1 MAAAAG
7 SSADSKVVCVTG
19 ASGYVASQL
28 VAALLAKGCTVHGT
42 VRSVANPAKTAHLKA
57 LPGAADRLKLFEAD
71 LLKAGSF
78 DEALAGCSECHH
90 TASPFFNDGVTD
102 AELQLIRPAVEG
114 TLNVLGSCKKNGVR
128 TIVVT
133 SSTAAVYGRREGN
146 PAGHVI
152 TEAQWADEDLAAE
165 NKVHYVVSKIKA
177 ERAVWAFAEKEF
189 PEARI
194 VAVNPTLVVGP
205 MLQPVMN
212 TSSAVI
218 AGFLS
223 GEQTAVPSG
232 YITIVDVRDVV
243 AAHIA
248 AAERDSAS
256 GRYLLVGGVA
266 KWADLVA
273 SMREATP
280 SELAGKLPSEIADPA
295 AEAPWRYNMKSTL
308 TVDCSKA
315 TKDLG
320 IEFRSPATSVRD
332 LCADSVFQSLVKPV
346 TA

>member
-1 MAAAAG
+1 M
-7 SSADSKVVCVTG
+7 
-19 ASGYVASQL
+19 
-28 VAALLAKGCTVHGT
+28 
-42 VRSVANPAKTAHLKA
+42 RSVANPAKTAHLKA

-102 AELQLIRPAVEG
+102 AELQLIRPAMEG
-114 TLNVLGSCKKNGVR
+114 TLNVLGSCKKNDVR

-177 ERAVWAFAEKEF
+177 ERAVWAFAEKDF

-218 AGFLS
+218 AGVRAPRCS
-223 GEQTAVPSG
+223 TGG
-232 YITIVDVRDVV
+232 Y
-243 AAHIA
+243 
-248 AAERDSAS
+248 
-256 GRYLLVGGVA
+256 G
-266 KWADLVA
+266 
-273 SMREATP
+273 M
-280 SELAGKLPSEIADPA
+280 PA
-295 AEAPWRYNMKSTL
+295 
-308 TVDCSKA
+308 SKA
-315 TKDLG
+315 TAWWADSCPPPAPPP
-320 IEFRSPATSVRD
+320 SPPPPGSGQLPPSPLPPPPANCSSSRASSPPRPQATSP
-332 LCADSVFQSLVKPV
+332 SWTSGTSLRRTLLLRSAKPPPAA
-346 TA
+346 TC

>member
-1 MAAAAG
+1 M
-7 SSADSKVVCVTG
+7 
-19 ASGYVASQL
+19 
-28 VAALLAKGCTVHGT
+28 
-42 VRSVANPAKTAHLKA
+42 RSVANPAKTAHLKA

-218 AGFLS
+218 AG
-223 GEQTAVPSG
+223 
-232 YITIVDVRDVV
+232 VRV
-243 AAHIA
+243 
-248 AAERDSAS
+248 S
-256 GRYLLVGGVA
+256 
-266 KWADLVA
+266 
-273 SMREATP
+273 
-280 SELAGKLPSEIADPA
+280 PA
-295 AEAPWRYNMKSTL
+295 ARHVAPRHSPHPGPRRARWPIGQLFLPPPPPSL
-308 TVDCSKA
+308 PPPPFACSFCPA
-315 TKDLG
+315 S
-320 IEFRSPATSVRD
+320 RPPCPPATSPSWTSGTSWQRTSQPQS
-332 LCADSVFQSLVKPV
+332 AIPPRAGIFSLVAWRSGPTSSV
-346 TA
+346 SAPAARSSLPPCRAAACAVAM

>member
-57 LPGAADRLKLFEAD
+57 LPGPL
-71 LLKAGSF
+71 
-78 DEALAGCSECHH
+78 
-90 TASPFFNDGVTD
+90 TASSSSRRTCS
-102 AELQLIRPAVEG
+102 RPAP
-114 TLNVLGSCKKNGVR
+114 
-128 TIVVT
+128 
-133 SSTAAVYGRREGN
+133 STRRSPVAPIYGRREGN

-177 ERAVWAFAEKEF
+177 ERA
-189 PEARI
+189 R
-194 VAVNPTLVVGP
+194 VGLRRERSSP
-205 MLQPVMN
+205 RPASWPSTRPWWWGRMLQPVMN

-223 GEQTAVPSG
+223 GEQTAVPPATSPSWTSG
-232 YITIVDVRDVV
+232 TSWQRTSQPQ
-243 AAHIA
+243 
-248 AAERDSAS
+248 SARPPRA
-256 GRYLLVGGVA
+256 GYLLVGAWRSGPTSSRRCA
-266 KWADLVA
+266 KAP
-273 SMREATP
+273 P

-295 AEAPWRYNMKSTL
+295 AEAPWRYNNMKSTL